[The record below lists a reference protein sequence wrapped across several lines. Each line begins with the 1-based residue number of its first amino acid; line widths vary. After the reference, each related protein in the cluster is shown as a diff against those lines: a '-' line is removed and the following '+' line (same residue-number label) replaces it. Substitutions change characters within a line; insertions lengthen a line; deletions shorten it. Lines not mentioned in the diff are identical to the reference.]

1 MSLGRK
7 EGAGVYAL
15 LGSSRDQGDD
25 ADASVDALHEAR
37 TPARPDDRSS
47 SRGGNRG
54 PESAALARQRDTSH
68 LNPALRSEERA
79 SELERQSVQRRGEIG
94 DRNSRRMSDV
104 RFEQLGTKG
113 VAAAPRSARFA
124 DLAAKHSV
132 ELPQFTF
139 NKAHVAAEAQKCIDG
154 LGDFGNYGVKLSIFR
169 SNVRGAEN
177 DAKAAASDYTDAV
190 LDVQDA
196 QKQAMRM
203 LNTLGP
209 RIDRWYQASLSIV
222 KLQQALAAAH
232 ALDQKALR
240 SFVRAA
246 QGARLRAPWLHTPL
260 GLFSP
265 CVTLMSRRGRN
276 ANSGD
281 EGHHLGRQRAA
292 TGRGQRAA
300 DGAMQVPRAFVQ
312 LIRGGVRIHFPA
324 GKTHGIV

>member
-1 MSLGRK
+1 MKFALQRLRIAGQVSAFARARQSVSKTTVAAVSLGRK

-25 ADASVDALHEAR
+25 ADVSVDALPEAR
-37 TPARPDDRSS
+37 TPARLDDRSS

-54 PESAALARQRDTSH
+54 PESAALARQRDTTD
-68 LNPALRSEERA
+68 PALRSEERA
-79 SELERQSVQRRGEIG
+79 SELERQSVQRRGESG

-246 QGARLRAPWLHTPL
+246 KGAQPHACCFRHDTALFQARL
-260 GLFSP
+260 
-265 CVTLMSRRGRN
+265 
-276 ANSGD
+276 
-281 EGHHLGRQRAA
+281 
-292 TGRGQRAA
+292 
-300 DGAMQVPRAFVQ
+300 
-312 LIRGGVRIHFPA
+312 
-324 GKTHGIV
+324 

>member
-1 MSLGRK
+1 LKFALQRLRIAGQVSAFARARQSVSKTTVAAVSLGRK

-25 ADASVDALHEAR
+25 ADVSVDALPEAR
-37 TPARPDDRSS
+37 TPARLDDRSS

-54 PESAALARQRDTSH
+54 PESAALARQRDTTD
-68 LNPALRSEERA
+68 PALRSEERA
-79 SELERQSVQRRGEIG
+79 SELERQSVQRRGESG

-246 QGARLRAPWLHTPL
+246 KGAQPHACCFRHDTALFQARL
-260 GLFSP
+260 
-265 CVTLMSRRGRN
+265 
-276 ANSGD
+276 
-281 EGHHLGRQRAA
+281 
-292 TGRGQRAA
+292 
-300 DGAMQVPRAFVQ
+300 
-312 LIRGGVRIHFPA
+312 
-324 GKTHGIV
+324 